1 MKSKQLFDLVEKSI
15 DVRIALEA
23 LFCKGEAN
31 TELSLRLA
39 LRGAWY
45 LGNDASERVQYFETL
60 KKAYGICSKAVH
72 TGFLKDETSTR
83 VLLSNA
89 QDICRK
95 ALLKCLDEGGD
106 LTGLGWSWVRDVKE
120 PRAPSWSGT
129 RRLWRGE
136 KRTGDK
142 GT

>member
-31 TELSLRLA
+31 TERSLRLA
-39 LRGAWY
+39 LGGAWY

-60 KKAYGICSKAVH
+60 KKAYGICSKAVP
-72 TGFLKDETSTR
+72 TGFLKEETSTR
-83 VLLSNA
+83 ALLSN

-95 ALLKCLDEGGD
+95 ALLKRLDEGGEPD
-106 LTGLGWSWVRDVKE
+106 WTRLVLG
-120 PRAPSWSGT
+120 A
-129 RRLWRGE
+129 
-136 KRTGDK
+136 
-142 GT
+142 

>member
-39 LRGAWY
+39 LRGTWY

-72 TGFLKDETSTR
+72 TGFLKNEISTR

-95 ALLKCLDEGGD
+95 ALLKRLDEGGEPD
-106 LTGLGWSWVRDVKE
+106 WPRLVLG
-120 PRAPSWSGT
+120 A
-129 RRLWRGE
+129 
-136 KRTGDK
+136 
-142 GT
+142 